1 MSMEEHPG
9 RTPDDAH
16 PLRVGKPKTR
26 AAGFPAVISSAQHG
40 ISRMGV
46 RRTWKTLR
54 TVNQQEGFDCP
65 GCAWPDPDHRSGFEF
80 CENGAKAVAEEAM
93 SARCTPEVLASKTVS
108 EWAQMSDYE
117 LGGLGRLTH
126 PVIRRASSDRYES
139 IAWDDALD
147 MVGQRLA
154 DLEEPDRSVFY
165 TSGRTSNEAAF
176 LYQLMVRSVGTNNLP
191 DCSNMCHESS
201 GKALGSTIGIGK
213 GTVRLSDFPKADVI
227 MVIGQ
232 NPGTNHPRML
242 TSLRDAKRN
251 GARIIHVNPLPE
263 AGLERFKHPQDYM
276 RLDLFDDQLA
286 DLHLPVR
293 IGGDAALL
301 HALQHLAI
309 TGGAVDAAFVD
320 DSTTGYDALVEARQ
334 DLDWERVVSDTGLSQ
349 EAIEQAGTML
359 NESRATIACWAM
371 GLTQHRN
378 GVAVIQEVV
387 NLLLLGGHVGRP
399 GAGFCPVRGHS
410 NVQGDRTVGIWE
422 APTEAFL
429 DGLEQGTGITMPRR
443 HGYDVVNAIRAM
455 EDGQVDVL
463 MAMGGNLVSAA
474 PDTDRTAAAIGKVGL
489 VVHVSTKPNRSHLI
503 PTNGDVLILPCLGR
517 TELDVQNGSPQFVTV
532 ENSMGIV
539 HRSQG
544 GLEPASVHL
553 RSEPWIVAEIASR
566 AVGHESINWSEC
578 AQEYDLIRDLIEA
591 SIPGFERYNERVREP
606 NGFELPNPPRDEIQF
621 RTPTG
626 RAAFTVHD
634 LPVLEPQHGGS
645 HIMMTLRSHDQY
657 NTTVYGLEDRYRGIK
672 GNRRVVFM
680 NAEEMAERNWKTG
693 HRVDLIGHWQGKE
706 RRSDDWLLVP
716 YAIPRGNL
724 ASYFPE
730 ANVLVPLDSTAD
742 VSNTPTSKW
751 IEVSFADSGNQV
763 EEE

>member
-1 MSMEEHPG
+1 MENRSG
-9 RTPDDAH
+9 RTPKDDAR
-16 PLRVGKPKTR
+16 LRVSAPKTR
-26 AAGFPAVISSAQHG
+26 AAGIPAVLSSAKHG
-40 ISRMGV
+40 VRRMGV
-46 RRTWKTLR
+46 RKTWKTLR
-54 TVNQQEGFDCP
+54 TVNQQDGFDCP
-65 GCAWPDPDHRSGFEF
+65 GCAWPDPEHRSGFEF

-93 SARCTPEVLASKTVS
+93 SARFTPEVFASKSIS
-108 EWAQMSDYE
+108 EWAGMSDYE
-117 LGGLGRLTH
+117 LGGLGRFTH
-126 PVIRRASSDRYES
+126 PVVRKSGEDRFQS
-139 IAWDDALD
+139 ISWDDALG
-147 MVGQRLA
+147 MASERLQA
-154 DLEEPDRSVFY
+154 VEDPNRAVFY

-176 LYQLMVRSVGTNNLP
+176 LYQLLVRRLGTNNLP

-227 MVIGQ
+227 VVIGQ

-242 TSLRDAKRN
+242 TSLRDAKRA

-293 IGGDAALL
+293 IGSDAALL

-309 TGGAVDAAFVD
+309 EAGAVATSFVD
-320 DSTTGYDALVEARQ
+320 EHTSGFDALANARQ
-334 DLDWERVVSDTGLSQ
+334 DLDWDTVLQDTGLAKEQ
-349 EAIEQAGTML
+349 IELAASML
-359 NESRATIACWAM
+359 IASHATIACWAM

-422 APTEAFL
+422 APTDAFL
-429 DGLEQGTGITMPRR
+429 DRMQEGTGVTMPRE

-455 EDGQVDVL
+455 ERSEVDVL

-474 PDTDRTAAAIGKVGL
+474 PDTDRTAAAIEQVPL
-489 VVHVSTKPNRSHLI
+489 VIHVSTKPNRSHML
-503 PTNGDVLILPCLGR
+503 PTNGDVLVLPCLGR
-517 TELDVQNGSPQFVTV
+517 TEEDLQSGKVQFVTV

-544 GLEPASVHL
+544 RLMPASKDL
-553 RSEPWIVAEIASR
+553 RSEPWIVAELAARTFGEDDVAWRSM
-566 AVGHESINWSEC
+566 AED
-578 AQEYDLIRDLIEA
+578 YDAIRSMIEA
-591 SIPGFERYNERVREP
+591 SIPGFDAYNVRVREP
-606 NGFELPNPPRDEIQF
+606 NGFELPNPPRDELRF
-621 RTPTG
+621 NTPSG
-626 RAAFTVHD
+626 RANFSLHGLPD
-634 LPVLEPQHGGS
+634 LTPKHGGS
-645 HIMMTLRSHDQY
+645 HVMMTLRSHDQY
-657 NTTVYGLEDRYRGIK
+657 NTTIYGLEDRYRGVK

-680 NAEEMAERNWKTG
+680 NAEEMAERGWKTG
-693 HRVDLIGHWQGKE
+693 HKVNLISHWSDGE
-706 RRSDDWLLVP
+706 RHASDWLLIP

-730 ANVLVPLDSTAD
+730 ANVLVPLDSTAA

-751 IEVSFADSGNQV
+751 IEVSFEGESRAEATA
-763 EEE
+763 EE